1 MRETKVLDIYKN
13 ILELIEQSGGL
24 FIIFF
29 EKEISVFV
37 KYTEN
42 IIEKEYFLELM
53 WSRAMIGYYDIRAF
67 PFSYIV
73 F

>member
-37 KYTEN
+37 KYTEMKYTEN

-53 WSRAMIGYYDIRAF
+53 
-67 PFSYIV
+67 
-73 F
+73 

>member
-1 MRETKVLDIYKN
+1 MREMKVLDIYKN

-53 WSRAMIGYYDIRAF
+53 
-67 PFSYIV
+67 
-73 F
+73 

>member
-1 MRETKVLDIYKN
+1 MREMKVLDIYKN

>member
-37 KYTEN
+37 KYIEN

-53 WSRAMIGYYDIRAF
+53 WSRVMIGYYDIRAF